1 MSTTFIV
8 WLTLCLI
15 WGSTWIFIKLGLR
28 DLPPITFA
36 GLRFLFASVI
46 LWAIVFARR
55 RPLPKNRGDWLK
67 LAWAGSISFALNYSL
82 VFWGEQ
88 HINSGLAAVLQA
100 MIPAFGLIFAHI
112 HLPNERITA
121 RKLAGA
127 GVGVAGVSL
136 IFYDQMK
143 IEGAAALQG
152 CVALVL
158 SSVCVA
164 YTNVFVKARCQHID
178 SSVIAAGQMVWAV
191 PPLLVVASVWEGNP
205 FDHHWSRQSALS
217 LAYLTLIGSVLAFLL
232 YFWLVAKIEITKTML
247 IALVTPVTALLIG
260 KLTLDERLSWRI
272 AAGSAAI
279 LVGIWLIVFQRRA
292 NRLEDSLRFDD
303 DQTNKLRK

>member
-1 MSTTFIV
+1 MNTPLIV
-8 WLTLCLI
+8 WLILCLI

-28 DLPPITFA
+28 ELPPITFA

-55 RPLPKNRGDWLK
+55 RPLPDNRSDWLK
-67 LAWAGSISFALNYSL
+67 LAWAGIISFALNYGL

-88 HINSGLAAVLQA
+88 YINSGLAAVLQA

-112 HLPNERITA
+112 YLPNERVTA
-121 RKLAGA
+121 RKLLGA
-127 GVGVAGVSL
+127 AVGVAGVSL

-152 CVALVL
+152 SVALVL

-164 YTNVFVKARCQHID
+164 YTNVFIKARCQHID
-178 SSVIAAGQMVWAV
+178 SSVLAAGQMVWAIV
-191 PPLLVVASVWEGNP
+191 PMLTVATIWEGSL
-205 FDHHWSRQSALS
+205 FDHRWSAQSALS
-217 LAYLTLIGSVLAFLL
+217 LAYLTLVGSVLAFLL
-232 YFWLVAKIEITKTML
+232 YFWLVTKIEVTKTML

-272 AAGSAAI
+272 AVGSAAI
-279 LVGIWLIVFQRRA
+279 LAGIWLIVFQRRA
-292 NRLEDSLRFDD
+292 R
-303 DQTNKLRK
+303 TGK

>member
-1 MSTTFIV
+1 MNTPLIV
-8 WLTLCLI
+8 WLILCLI

-55 RPLPKNRGDWLK
+55 RPLPDNRSDWFK

-82 VFWGEQ
+82 IFWGEQ
-88 HINSGLAAVLQA
+88 YINSGLAAVLQA
-100 MIPAFGLIFAHI
+100 MIPVFGLIFAHI
-112 HLPNERITA
+112 YLPNERITA
-121 RKLAGA
+121 RKLTGA
-127 GVGVAGVSL
+127 AIGVAGVSL

-143 IEGAAALQG
+143 IEGVTALQG
-152 CVALVL
+152 CLALLL

-164 YTNVFVKARCQHID
+164 YTNVFIKARCQHID
-178 SSVIAAGQMVWAV
+178 SSVLAAGQMVWAV
-191 PPLLVVASVWEGNP
+191 VPMLTVAAIWEGNP
-205 FDHHWSRQSALS
+205 FDHHWSAQSALS
-217 LAYLTLIGSVLAFLL
+217 LAYLTLVGSVLAFLL
-232 YFWLVAKIEITKTML
+232 YFWLVTKIEVTKTML

-260 KLTLDERLSWRI
+260 KLTLNERLSWRI

-279 LVGIWLIVFQRRA
+279 LVGIWLIVFRRRA
-292 NRLEDSLRFDD
+292 R
-303 DQTNKLRK
+303 TKY

>member
-1 MSTTFIV
+1 MNTPLIV
-8 WLTLCLI
+8 WLILCLI

-55 RPLPKNRGDWLK
+55 RPLPNNRSDWLK
-67 LAWAGSISFALNYSL
+67 LAWAGIISFALNYGL
-82 VFWGEQ
+82 IFWGEQ

-100 MIPAFGLIFAHI
+100 MIPVFGLIFAQVY
-112 HLPNERITA
+112 LPNERITA
-121 RKLAGA
+121 RKLLGA
-127 GVGVAGVSL
+127 AVGVAGVSL

-143 IEGAAALQG
+143 VEGVAALQG
-152 CVALVL
+152 SFALLL

-164 YTNVFVKARCQHID
+164 YTNVFIKARCQHID
-178 SSVIAAGQMVWAV
+178 SSVLAAGQMVWAV
-191 PPLLVVASVWEGNP
+191 VPLLAVAAIWEGNP
-205 FDHHWSRQSALS
+205 FDHHWSAQSALS
-217 LAYLTLIGSVLAFLL
+217 LAYLTLVGSVLAFLL
-232 YFWLVAKIEITKTML
+232 YFWLVTKIEVTKTML

-272 AAGSAAI
+272 AVGSAAI
-279 LVGIWLIVFQRRA
+279 LAGIWLIVFSAARES
-292 NRLEDSLRFDD
+292 NSGEFLR
-303 DQTNKLRK
+303 TIEKRN